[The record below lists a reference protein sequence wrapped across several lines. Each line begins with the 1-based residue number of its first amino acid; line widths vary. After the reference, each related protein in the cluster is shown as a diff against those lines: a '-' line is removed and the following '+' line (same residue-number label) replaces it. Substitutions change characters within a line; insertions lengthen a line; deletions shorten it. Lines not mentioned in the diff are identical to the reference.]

1 MGGRAL
7 PSQAAGF
14 RGLLV
19 SPFSSPGR
27 RQGTEPGRGGPPS
40 GEAELGRAR
49 LCSAPRGQLRE
60 DSFPSLVAPE
70 RRLQRRLWG
79 WGVGS
84 RASHLAGRGAG
95 RERRGSGQH
104 RGFGADMLK
113 AGPGAGRGR
122 GCGKP
127 RTAWGGSRTGAR
139 PGLSPLPWEGHGGG
153 WVPGVRRSGRGRVAQ
168 SLPSATAS
176 GGFSGGEEAVGIL
189 DVGEH
194 TPPPPRPR
202 LGGGGQ
208 AWLRAP

>member
-1 MGGRAL
+1 
-7 PSQAAGF
+7 
-14 RGLLV
+14 
-19 SPFSSPGR
+19 
-27 RQGTEPGRGGPPS
+27 
-40 GEAELGRAR
+40 
-49 LCSAPRGQLRE
+49 
-60 DSFPSLVAPE
+60 
-70 RRLQRRLWG
+70 
-79 WGVGS
+79 
-84 RASHLAGRGAG
+84 
-95 RERRGSGQH
+95 
-104 RGFGADMLK
+104 MLK